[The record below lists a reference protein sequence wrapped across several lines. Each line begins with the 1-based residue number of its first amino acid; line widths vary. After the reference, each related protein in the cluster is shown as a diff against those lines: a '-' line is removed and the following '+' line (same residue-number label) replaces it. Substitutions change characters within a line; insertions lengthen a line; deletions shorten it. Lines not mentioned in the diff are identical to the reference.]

1 MRKTMKHIAA
11 ALLCMLLLPLT
22 LAAQTNKTI
31 KELEKQ
37 REQLYGQI
45 EENKSL
51 LNTTK
56 KNAENQM
63 SQLAVI
69 SAQIEERK
77 KYINKLNKDITAVD
91 KEMTIVEKQL
101 RQLEKELKDTKEK
114 YKTSVKQI
122 RKKNKIQDKLLFI
135 FSADNLAQMYR
146 RMRYLNEYATYQEI
160 QGKKIIRKQDETKKK
175 KQELVSVKEEKTK
188 LLSEREAEKEKLEQQ
203 EKDQQSIING
213 LKKKQK
219 QLQKIIRKKQ
229 KEASSLNNK
238 IDRLI
243 QIEIEKAKKRA
254 EEEARKA
261 REAAKKENAGKKEK
275 AEKMPAYNAAKADMA
290 LSGDFEKNKGI
301 LPVPITGSYLI
312 VSHYGQYNVTGL
324 KGVKLDNKGID
335 IQGKP
340 GAKAKAIF
348 NGEVSAI
355 FEHMGL
361 KGIIIRH
368 GKYISVYYKLS
379 AVSVNKGDKVKT
391 GQQLGTIYTDKENG
405 NATILHFQLRNE
417 KAKLNPE
424 LWLDK

>member
-1 MRKTMKHIAA
+1 MRKTMKHIVA

-91 KEMTIVEKQL
+91 KEITIVEKQL

-160 QGKKIIRKQDETKKK
+160 QGKKIIKKQDETKKK

-219 QLQKIIRKKQ
+219 QLQKIISKKQ

-275 AEKMPAYNAAKADMA
+275 VWYGTSRARMSASIHIDLRDNLSYHRNYCRADC
-290 LSGDFEKNKGI
+290 
-301 LPVPITGSYLI
+301 
-312 VSHYGQYNVTGL
+312 
-324 KGVKLDNKGID
+324 
-335 IQGKP
+335 
-340 GAKAKAIF
+340 
-348 NGEVSAI
+348 
-355 FEHMGL
+355 
-361 KGIIIRH
+361 
-368 GKYISVYYKLS
+368 ISL
-379 AVSVNKGDKVKT
+379 
-391 GQQLGTIYTDKENG
+391 
-405 NATILHFQLRNE
+405 
-417 KAKLNPE
+417 
-424 LWLDK
+424 